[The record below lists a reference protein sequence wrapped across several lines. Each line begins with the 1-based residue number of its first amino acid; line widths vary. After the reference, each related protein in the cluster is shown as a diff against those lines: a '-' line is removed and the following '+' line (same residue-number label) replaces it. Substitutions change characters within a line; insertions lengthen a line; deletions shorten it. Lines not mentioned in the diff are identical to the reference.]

1 MKNFLLILL
10 AGLLLSCETTQMET
24 SAGYNM
30 DGSSYILGSDE
41 DTQIA
46 MDLVIAY
53 AEKKGDYMVEMMAD
67 SVTYA
72 PPTGGISMTMSND
85 QVRDVVMQLH
95 SPYDSIQRT
104 IWNSVPLIRKGT
116 DFTRVTVAFS
126 EKRFLKDGTQENL
139 RIIDR
144 IFIRDGKIFR
154 VNQWDA
160 EME

>member
-1 MKNFLLILL
+1 MKNFLLFLS

-41 DTQIA
+41 DNQIA

-53 AEKKGDYMVEMMAD
+53 AEKNVDYMVEKMAD

-72 PPTGGISMTMSND
+72 PPNGGISMTMSND

-104 IWNSVPLIRKGT
+104 IWNSVPLTRKGT

-144 IFIRDGKIFR
+144 IFVRDGKIFR

>member
-1 MKNFLLILL
+1 MKKFILL
-10 AGLLLSCETTQMET
+10 FAVISFIGCESTIVEK
-24 SAGYNM
+24 SAGFDRN
-30 DGSSYILGSDE
+30 GSSYILGSDE
-41 DTQIA
+41 DNQIA
-46 MDLVIAY
+46 VDLVMAY
-53 AEKKGDYMVEMMAD
+53 ADKNVDYMVEMMAD

-72 PPTGGISMTMSND
+72 PPKGGMSMTMSND
-85 QVRDVVMQLH
+85 QVSDVIMQLH
-95 SPYDSIQRT
+95 SPYDSIKRT
-104 IWNSVPLIRKGT
+104 IWNSVPLTKMGQ

-126 EKRFLKDGTQENL
+126 ENRFLKDGSQENL